1 MDERREMDGGMMVMF
16 SNNDG
21 VRELEHALLWFALLD
36 GSFCLLRSAFFHFV
50 PLYSP
55 LFCSVLG
62 AFGSFM
68 IGRVSSSFEL
78 S

>member
-36 GSFCLLRSAFFHFV
+36 GSFCLLGCVFFHFV

-55 LFCSVLG
+55 LFC
-62 AFGSFM
+62 FGCFWF
-68 IGRVSSSFEL
+68 IYDWQGFIII
-78 S
+78 